1 LAAEPIPDRV
11 LHDAM
16 EEQRKLLRGPIPV
29 LLREPQHRVLHDI
42 ERRLLVADG
51 EYGLFER
58 APLDALEKR
67 RQLAAGCQ

>member
-1 LAAEPIPDRV
+1 
-11 LHDAM
+11 M
-16 EEQRKLLRGPIPV
+16 KEQRQFRRRAITV